1 MTTRLVLRDVTGRR
15 CGFMPG
21 LRDVG
26 GAAITAAALLLLF
39 AALYRYWMEAAR

>member
-1 MTTRLVLRDVTGRR
+1 MTARR

-26 GAAITAAALLLLF
+26 GAAIAAGALVLLF
-39 AALYRYWMEAAR
+39 LALYQYWMEAL